1 MKDKSVKYALTGA
14 ISLALLPILFIAVNV
29 RSQEGASNK
38 QTAGNTQPTR
48 QQQDEEAT
56 PVVDFEAAS
65 VAEVDKNSQRGL
77 KNARFDKSGF
87 VISQPTARTGS
98 FRMYDDPRDP
108 ISDLPVDK
116 SDLVVEGRVVSS
128 EAFLSNDKSGVYS
141 EFTVSVSRVLKIRA
155 DLSISDNTVV
165 AERLGGRVRYPSGK
179 IVRYRSGDE
188 GSPIKGRSY
197 LFFLKEVAPGSYRI
211 LTAYELQGNKVFA
224 LDSSKINFRQLGQT
238 IFDKHNGKELSDFM
252 SEVESAIQSSNSRK
266 KTEVINS

>member
-1 MKDKSVKYALTGA
+1 MKDKNVKYALIGV

-29 RSQEGASNK
+29 QSQEGPNNK
-38 QTAGNTQPTR
+38 QTARNIQSTR
-48 QQQDEEAT
+48 QEQDDEAT
-56 PVVDFEAAS
+56 PVVDFEATR
-65 VAEVDKNSQRGL
+65 VAGLDKNGQRSL

-87 VISQPTARTGS
+87 VIAQPTAREGS
-98 FRMYDDPRDP
+98 VRMYDDPRDP

-116 SDLVVEGRVVSS
+116 SDLVIEGTVVSS

-141 EFTVSVSRVLKIRA
+141 EFTISISKVLKIRS
-155 DLSISDNTVV
+155 DLPVADNTIV

-179 IVRYRSGDE
+179 IVRYRVGDE
-188 GSPIKGRSY
+188 GSPVKGERY

-224 LDSSKINFRQLGQT
+224 LDSSRINARQLGQT

-252 SEVESAIQSSNSRK
+252 SEIEGAIQSSNSRK
-266 KTEVINS
+266 RTEVIKQ